1 MRSARCRKFLL
12 KKAKSGI
19 IPLFGKSRRNFLT
32 LELRTPRLAKR
43 KGLKVGK
50 KEFYKTSTS
59 RVFNQRRSVAVGLRL
74 VMIDDL

>member
-1 MRSARCRKFLL
+1 MRSARCSKFLL
-12 KKAKSGI
+12 ENAKSGI

-50 KEFYKTSTS
+50 KEFYKTFTS
-59 RVFNQRRSVAVGLRL
+59 RVVNQRTQGAVGQRL